1 MVTLSLTRQP
11 RRRRRALF
19 GETFSLS
26 RRSSATNSV
35 RSISVLSQCEDFF
48 IKCIIML
55 LLGSFQYYLLR
66 SPRTAEQFQQYKLF
80 AILRLGK
87 LLPPSRP
94 QEPTT
99 SNNHALLRMMYVRIP
114 CQKEHET
121 RRKQVCTGAAP
132 HNSQPN

>member
-1 MVTLSLTRQP
+1 
-11 RRRRRALF
+11 
-19 GETFSLS
+19 
-26 RRSSATNSV
+26 
-35 RSISVLSQCEDFF
+35 
-48 IKCIIML
+48 ML

-99 SNNHALLRMMYVRIP
+99 SNNHALLRMMS
-114 CQKEHET
+114 
-121 RRKQVCTGAAP
+121 AP
-132 HNSQPN
+132 GLLHTTPSPTDS